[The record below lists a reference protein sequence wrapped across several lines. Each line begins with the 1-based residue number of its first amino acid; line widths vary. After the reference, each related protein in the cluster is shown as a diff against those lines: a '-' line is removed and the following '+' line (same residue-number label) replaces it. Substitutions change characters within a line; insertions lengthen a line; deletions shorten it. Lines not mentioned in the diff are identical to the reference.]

1 MISNVIFQA
10 NSENT
15 LAEKLKEAFIKKP
28 KKAYFF
34 CGNLKETGF
43 KLIEDELIDTDIK
56 SYFVIGIDK
65 KNTTKVMLE
74 DILRYTKDVYFY
86 SNNKE
91 VEFSSNIWIFEYT
104 KKIVIY
110 SINGSVSDNSLSTD
124 ISLYIENIYDLED
137 KDESKLVKKQI
148 KDLLKKFEEIGFEKL
163 NKTKIE
169 ELVEQKE
176 IFTTRQ
182 YVHSVMSI
190 AELLGKKEDKREES
204 QESKKDAEDDF
215 SLGTKMPKIDL
226 NDSFDI
232 DFDID
237 IPEEKFVPS
246 TKEEKE
252 NKESKEENIS
262 IDIEK
267 ENEKI
272 DIPEEYDDENNDN
285 DIIDKNNELYD
296 ESLEDFDFDENDT
309 IDINSMLFSKSDIK
323 LDLNKNDE
331 NDEEENKET
340 KNDNEIVQ
348 VKKLNL
354 NNITNYIFELPS
366 KPSKGQDV
374 CNLKIPNYI
383 NNMIPDFFEIN
394 ENGKNEKIDGVDYK
408 LRDIELEI
416 VDVKNDKKYTDRRA
430 KLTHKIG
437 QTYISFSSDCIKEIP
452 YSEKDI
458 VRIIKLSPNVYHME
472 IIANDLQEYNL
483 WSKLCN
489 QKFKSSER
497 KYGMM

>member
-15 LAEKLKEAFIKKP
+15 LAEKLKEAFSEKP

-43 KLIEDELIDTDIK
+43 KLIEDELIDNDVK
-56 SYFVIGIDK
+56 SYFVIGVDK

-124 ISLYIENIYDLED
+124 ISLYVENIYDLED
-137 KDESKLVKKQI
+137 KEESKLVKKQI

-163 NKTKIE
+163 DKTKIE

-190 AELLGKKEDKREES
+190 AELLGKKEEKKEETI
-204 QESKKDAEDDF
+204 ESKKDIEDDF
-215 SLGTKMPKIDL
+215 KLDAKIPKIDL
-226 NDSFDI
+226 NDSLDI

-237 IPEEKFVPS
+237 IPEEEFITSV
-246 TKEEKE
+246 KEEKE
-252 NKESKEENIS
+252 SKENKEENVN
-262 IDIEK
+262 IDIDEEK
-267 ENEKI
+267 EEVVN
-272 DIPEEYDDENNDN
+272 IPEEYDEENKDI

-296 ESLEDFDFDENDT
+296 ESLENFDFDENDT
-309 IDINSMLFSKSDIK
+309 LDINSMLFSKSDIK
-323 LDLNKNDE
+323 LDLNRND
-331 NDEEENKET
+331 DEEKEET

-394 ENGKNEKIDGVDYK
+394 ENGKNKKIDGVDYK
-408 LRDIELEI
+408 IRDIELEI
-416 VDVKNDKKYTDRRA
+416 IDVKNDKKYTDRRA
-430 KLTHKIG
+430 KLMHKIG
-437 QTYISFSSDCIKEIP
+437 QTYISFSSDYIREIP
-452 YSEKDI
+452 YSENDI
-458 VRIIKLSPNVYHME
+458 VRIIKLSSNVYHIE
-472 IIANDLQEYNL
+472 IIANNLQEYNL

-489 QKFKSSER
+489 QNFKSSER